1 MNTKAFLYRGMTLDK
16 TTSGMPRNIFY
27 SLVMVGII
35 SIVMFNNF
43 YPLIPIVIIYFILR
57 AINKKDS
64 KMLENFLRRSL
75 KKYISY

>member
-1 MNTKAFLYRGMTLDK
+1 MNTKIPLYRGMTLDK
-16 TTSGMPRNIFY
+16 TTNGMPRNIFY

-43 YPLIPIVIIYFILR
+43 YILIPVVIIYFILR

-64 KMLENFLRRSL
+64 KILENFLRRSL